1 MQMGSRVGQM
11 VTCAKVIKLDT
22 MLVSTGTIIEVT
34 HDRLGRR
41 TQVVAGVRDGRKVF
55 MNWGA
60 DVLKGGVMTLL
71 HRVVFHGDHLQDI
84 RNLGVP
90 MGFKVVE
97 EG

>member
-1 MQMGSRVGQM
+1 VVAPLRS
-11 VTCAKVIKLDT
+11 A
-22 MLVSTGTIIEVT
+22 SHGTHNHATRPEEVKSLFVPWAV
-34 HDRLGRR
+34 LGCR
-41 TQVVAGVRDGRKVF
+41 TQFVAGVRDGRKVF

-60 DVLKGGVMTLL
+60 DVLKGGVMILL